1 MKKLILS
8 ALVLLCTSNLMA
20 TDRTTNEMKAI
31 AAQQLLGAG
40 VKAAGKGQ
48 ALKLTCVQEDP
59 AFAIYT
65 PENSSG
71 FVIVSRDDSVLP
83 VLAYSPTSFDADNVP
98 SDLKWWLERTSK
110 CLETYRAK
118 GRKVPVWESGFEP
131 IAPFMTTKWGQEDF
145 FNTKTPSFSG
155 KHAMTGCVA
164 TAMAQVMNYNQWPTS
179 ANFTGYYFT
188 ETPND
193 PYNPT
198 NYETE
203 TVNSTYTWP
212 LPNFFGYYYPDG
224 YAPGSKPEYMNQ
236 GKTPSNRVAT
246 LMRDC
251 GYSVG
256 MQYSPNGSG
265 SQIRDAGFAFVSFFN
280 YPVESVKYR
289 MKTNRFQDS
298 APFYRDREWLQI
310 IANELRCGS
319 PVIYGAQDDSG
330 KGGHAFVF
338 HGMDQDGR
346 VYVNWGWNGKHD
358 GYYAFNYLNTDNG
371 DFNTDMDMVTGIR
384 PKAEDTDGIESLFVS
399 LDTYT
404 FKWDPTQYYPLQLE
418 IPGGL
423 YYYTTNN
430 DFFGKIYVVFED
442 LTDGSVIHEMYAD
455 ITQPDPESGNPAEP
469 MPIGYGWSEFSGWC
483 ETELVEGHHYRAYLA
498 SKTQGEKGYS
508 PVRIPGGAVAHT
520 LYVDTEGVV
529 SVVASEF
536 MEVPEIIPT
545 AVKDVRNA
553 EEQANADADVTYV
566 YDLQGRLVHRAP
578 TSSFNLWNVPARGVL
593 VIKQG
598 NKTRKVVR

>member
-1 MKKLILS
+1 MNKLILS

-65 PENSSG
+65 PENNAG

-83 VLAYSPTSFDADNVP
+83 VLAYSTTSFDANNVP
-98 SDLKWWLERTSK
+98 SDLQWWLERTSK

-131 IAPFMTTKWGQEDF
+131 IAPMMTTKWGQEEY
-145 FNTKTPSFSG
+145 FNTMTPTFSD

-164 TAMAQVMNYNQWPTS
+164 TAMAQVMNYNQWPAS

-198 NYETE
+198 NYETA
-203 TVNSTYTWP
+203 TVNSTYVWP
-212 LPNFFGYYYPDG
+212 LPDFFGNYYPDG
-224 YAPGSKPEYMNQ
+224 YAPGTSPSYINP
-236 GKTPSNRVAT
+236 GKTPSKRVAT

-265 SQIRDAGFAFVSFFN
+265 SQIRDAGYAFVSFFG
-280 YPVESVKYR
+280 YPAESVKYR
-289 MKTNRFQDS
+289 MKNNRFQES
-298 APFYRDREWLQI
+298 APFYRDREWWQI

-319 PVIYGAQDDSG
+319 PVICGAQDDSG

-338 HGMDQDGR
+338 HGMDKDGR
-346 VYVNWGWNGKHD
+346 VYVNWGWNGKND
-358 GYYAFNYLNTDNG
+358 GYYAFNYLNTDIG
-371 DFNTDMDMVTGIR
+371 DFNTDVDIVTGIR
-384 PKAEDTDGIESLFVS
+384 PKALDTDDIESLFVS
-399 LDTYT
+399 MDTYT

-418 IPGGL
+418 VPGGV
-423 YYYTTNN
+423 YYYSTNN
-430 DFFGKIYVVFED
+430 DFFGQIYVVFED

-529 SVVASEF
+529 SVVGTEF

-545 AVKDVRNA
+545 AVKDVRNV
-553 EEQANADADVTYV
+553 EETVNADVTYV